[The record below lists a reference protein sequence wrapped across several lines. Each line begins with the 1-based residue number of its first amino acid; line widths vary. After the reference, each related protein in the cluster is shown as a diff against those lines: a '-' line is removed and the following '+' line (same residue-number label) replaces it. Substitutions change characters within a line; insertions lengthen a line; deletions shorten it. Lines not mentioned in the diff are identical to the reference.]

1 VGLGRGK
8 QQHDKRADL
17 KDKEW
22 NREKQRLL
30 RSR

>member
-1 VGLGRGK
+1 VALARGK
-8 QQHDKRADL
+8 LQHDKRADERER
-17 KDKEW
+17 EW